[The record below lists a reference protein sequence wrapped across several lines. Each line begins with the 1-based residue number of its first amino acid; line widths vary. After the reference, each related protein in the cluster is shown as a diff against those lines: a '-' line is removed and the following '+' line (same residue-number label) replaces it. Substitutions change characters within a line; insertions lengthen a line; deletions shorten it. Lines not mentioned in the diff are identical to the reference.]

1 MPRKVWLPVLAVLFA
16 TSALLNSFWLG
27 AFSAALGFF
36 YLAAWLWKKYVL
48 ADLHYTRKFHY
59 HRLFPGETTS
69 VQLRIENRKWLPVSW
84 LRVSDKWPEAVG
96 PAKDKTENSAKAIMD
111 NDVLMNEFSL
121 LPNEGITRKVELT
134 FQKRGVYTIGPTTL
148 ETGDYFGLFEAQQEI
163 TNRTRLTV
171 YPDLIPLQS
180 LKLSTDDPFGDR
192 SALRRLFEDPNAPM
206 GIRPFHP
213 EDEFRRIHWGATART
228 GNLQVKVYQP
238 VSARVMMVCLNVVTT
253 EKPWL
258 GLQQDLLEHL
268 ISATATLC
276 YQGIQ
281 EGFSVGLLSNGCLT
295 QADQPFRILPGRTT
309 EQLALMLES
318 LASVTP
324 YHTLPFEEY
333 LSRSL
338 PGLPYGASL
347 VLVTGLVSSGLKE
360 TLLRLK
366 RYRLNTLLFSFAKD
380 HPGEIPGVRIMH
392 LPFEKVNT

>member
-1 MPRKVWLPVLAVLFA
+1 MPRKYWLPLLLLAFCIG
-16 TSALLNSFWLG
+16 ALLASDWLVV
-27 AFSAALGFF
+27 FSAALFFF
-36 YLAAWLWKKYVL
+36 YLTAWVWKKYALIGV
-48 ADLHYTRKFHY
+48 HYTRKFHF
-59 HRLFPGETTS
+59 HRLFPGESTQVRLT
-69 VQLRIENRKWLPVSW
+69 IENRKWLPLSW
-84 LRVSDKWPEAVG
+84 LRISDNWPEPVG
-96 PAKDKTENSAKAIMD
+96 PAIKNSEIRSSPLID
-111 NDVLMNEFSL
+111 NDTLVSEFSL
-121 LPNEGITRKVELT
+121 LPNEQVVRKHELT
-134 FQKRGVYTIGPTTL
+134 FQKRGVYTVGPTNL
-148 ETGDYFGLFEAQQEI
+148 EAGDYFGMFATQAELPA
-163 TNRTRLTV
+163 RTRLTV
-171 YPDLIPLQS
+171 YPQLIPLQS

-192 SALRRLFEDPNAPM
+192 SANRRLFEDPNAPM
-206 GIRPFHP
+206 GVRSYHP

-228 GNLQVKVYQP
+228 GSLQVKVYQP

-258 GLQQDLLEHL
+258 GLQKNLLEYL

-347 VLVTGLVSSGLKE
+347 VLVTGIVSPVLIE
-360 TLLRLK
+360 TLIRLR
-366 RYRLNTLLFSFAKD
+366 RYRLITLLFSFEKN
-380 HPGEIPGVRIMH
+380 HPGDIPGVRVIH
-392 LPFEKVNT
+392 LPFEEVHA